1 MTLRRVVFDTSTLVS
16 AALRP
21 DSTPYQALHHSL
33 RFCDLCA
40 SRETLGELKT
50 VLTKAKFRHYLPDE
64 LRRQFVQIMEKHVRL
79 FVVRDEEC
87 FAIHP
92 VCRDPKDNKFL
103 ALAYECEADAIVS
116 SDEDLLVLNP
126 WGEVRI
132 LRPSE
137 FLNEVR

>member
-1 MTLRRVVFDTSTLVS
+1 MTLRRVVLDTSTLVS

-21 DSTPYQALHHSL
+21 DSIPYQALHYAL

-50 VLTKAKFRHYLPDE
+50 VLTRAKFRHYLPDE
-64 LRRQFVQIMEKHVRL
+64 LRRQFVQMMEKQVRL

-87 FAIHP
+87 FATHP
-92 VCRDPKDNKFL
+92 ACRDPKDNKFL
-103 ALAYECEADAIVS
+103 ALAYECEANAIVS
-116 SDEDLLVLNP
+116 SDEDLLVLHP
-126 WGEVRI
+126 WGDVRI
-132 LRPSE
+132 LRPAE

>member
-1 MTLRRVVFDTSTLVS
+1 MTLRRVVLDTSTLVS

-21 DSTPYQALHHSL
+21 DSIPYQAL

-50 VLTKAKFRHYLPDE
+50 VLTRAKFRHYLPDD
-64 LRRQFVQIMEKHVRL
+64 LRRQFVQMMENHVRL
-79 FVVRDEEC
+79 FVVRDGEC
-87 FAIHP
+87 FDSHP
-92 VCRDPKDNKFL
+92 ICRDPKDNKFL

-116 SDEDLLVLNP
+116 SDEDFLVLNP

-132 LRPSE
+132 LRPAE

>member
-21 DSTPYQALHHSL
+21 DSIPYQALHHAL

-50 VLTKAKFRHYLPDE
+50 VLTRAKFRHYLPDE
-64 LRRQFVQIMEKHVRL
+64 LRRQFVQMVEKHVRL

-87 FAIHP
+87 FATHP

-103 ALAYECEADAIVS
+103 ALAYECEAGAIVS
-116 SDEDLLVLNP
+116 SDEDLLVLHP
-126 WGEVRI
+126 WGDVRI
-132 LRPSE
+132 LRPAE
-137 FLNEVR
+137 FLNEFR

>member
-21 DSTPYQALHHSL
+21 DSIPYQALHQAL

-50 VLTKAKFRHYLPDE
+50 VLTRAKFRHYLPDE
-64 LRRQFVQIMEKHVRL
+64 LRRQFVQMVEKHVRL

-87 FAIHP
+87 FAAHP

-103 ALAYECEADAIVS
+103 ALAYECEAGAIVS
-116 SDEDLLVLNP
+116 SDEDLLVLHP
-126 WGEVRI
+126 WGDVRI
-132 LRPSE
+132 LRPAE

>member
-1 MTLRRVVFDTSTLVS
+1 MTLRRVVLDTSTLVS

-21 DSTPYQALHHSL
+21 DSIPYQALHYSL

-50 VLTKAKFRHYLPDE
+50 VLTRAKFRHYLPDE
-64 LRRQFVQIMEKHVRL
+64 LRQQFVQLVEKHARL

-87 FAIHP
+87 FATHP
-92 VCRDPKDNKFL
+92 ACRDPKDNKFL
-103 ALAYECEADAIVS
+103 ALAYDCEADAIVS
-116 SDEDLLVLNP
+116 SDEDLLVLHP

-132 LRPSE
+132 LRPAE
-137 FLNEVR
+137 FLQEVG

>member
-21 DSTPYQALHHSL
+21 DSIPYQALHQAL

-50 VLTKAKFRHYLPDE
+50 VLTRAKFRHYLPDE
-64 LRRQFVQIMEKHVRL
+64 LRRQFVQMVEKHVRL

-87 FAIHP
+87 FAAHP

-103 ALAYECEADAIVS
+103 ALAYECEAGAIVS
-116 SDEDLLVLNP
+116 SDEDLLVLHP
-126 WGEVRI
+126 WGDVRI
-132 LRPSE
+132 LRPAE
-137 FLNEVR
+137 FLNDVG